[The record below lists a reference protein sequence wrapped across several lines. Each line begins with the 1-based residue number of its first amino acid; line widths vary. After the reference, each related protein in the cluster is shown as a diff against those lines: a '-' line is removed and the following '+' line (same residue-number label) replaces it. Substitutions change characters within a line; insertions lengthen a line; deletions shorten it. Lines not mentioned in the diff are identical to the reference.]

1 MKRDSLKELGLSEEV
16 IDKVMSMNG
25 EDINAAKG
33 KSAELSTENESLK
46 QQIADRDKDLGKL
59 KKQVRD
65 NDDVSGQLKELQD
78 KYKQDTEQLN
88 EQLSQTKLTNAINQ
102 ALTADKVRNPKAIKG
117 LLNMDDIKLN
127 DKGELIGLDEQI
139 AAIKKSDAYL
149 FDEGSTQPYNPAGGS
164 PATNTKAF
172 KDLSLVER
180 VQLKHDNPE
189 LFERENE
196 EFKKGIE

>member
-1 MKRDSLKELGLSEEV
+1 MKREQLKELGLSEDV

-33 KSAELSTENESLK
+33 NAAELSTENESLK
-46 QQIADRDKDLGKL
+46 QQIANRDKDLKKL
-59 KKQVRD
+59 RKESSD
-65 NDDVSGQLKELQD
+65 NEDLSKQLKDWQD

-88 EQLSQTKLTNAINQ
+88 QQLSQTKLANAINQ

-149 FDEGSTQPYNPAGGS
+149 FDEGSKQPYNPASGS

-180 VQLKHDNPE
+180 VQLKRDNPE